1 MASCASCSSPTGQG
15 SPLPRPATFL
25 ATSPSVPAG
34 ASSRSVSWDQVDKRK
49 FHMMGPFV
57 LGLIR
62 TAIYPADVIKTRM
75 QMQRTSASAAT
86 RVSSS
91 SAAAAAAAARAP
103 PVYSSALDA
112 VSKISAR
119 EGIGAFFRGYAPSV
133 LGVFGTQ
140 LYVGVLESTRA
151 GLSARY
157 ANKDPA
163 RRLISDPALAR
174 SVIDGQAGVLGAL
187 CTHLVT
193 TPLEVISQKMR
204 MQGLV
209 GHGGAVVGGAVQS
222 ARQMAAAVWRTDGLR
237 GLYRGFGA
245 QLLASAPT
253 HGIFWASYHR
263 MVERLPAWGE
273 AARAAMGVALPPVLA
288 ASAPSGSVAQ
298 DTLVQG
304 TAAFCS
310 GAAAVF
316 VMNPLDVVKTRLQ
329 VEGTRGQTTASTFR
343 ALVAH
348 EGVGALWKGSSAR
361 VMAAAPTAVMMIVYF
376 ESMKRLSAQALLD
389 DVGDAVPSVMLTVH
403 AQEKGREEQ

>member
-1 MASCASCSSPTGQG
+1 
-15 SPLPRPATFL
+15 
-25 ATSPSVPAG
+25 
-34 ASSRSVSWDQVDKRK
+34 
-49 FHMMGPFV
+49 MMGPFV

-86 RVSSS
+86 RAVVV
-91 SAAAAAAAARAP
+91 AAAAAAAATTTATATTAAARAP

-151 GLSARY
+151 GLSVRY

-209 GHGGAVVGGAVQS
+209 GHGGVVVGGA
-222 ARQMAAAVWRTDGLR
+222 DGGLR
-237 GLYRGFGA
+237 FLK
-245 QLLASAPT
+245 LS
-253 HGIFWASYHR
+253 
-263 MVERLPAWGE
+263 LPELGE
-273 AARAAMGVALPPVLA
+273 A
-288 ASAPSGSVAQ
+288 
-298 DTLVQG
+298 
-304 TAAFCS
+304 
-310 GAAAVF
+310 
-316 VMNPLDVVKTRLQ
+316 
-329 VEGTRGQTTASTFR
+329 
-343 ALVAH
+343 
-348 EGVGALWKGSSAR
+348 
-361 VMAAAPTAVMMIVYF
+361 
-376 ESMKRLSAQALLD
+376 
-389 DVGDAVPSVMLTVH
+389 LTVR
-403 AQEKGREEQ
+403 AQGGV